1 MVTKPAACLIA
12 TMLCDEADFEQT
24 ARRHAEYCAESGEY
38 SERLFAKKGREL
50 QISYNLQLC

>member
-1 MVTKPAACLIA
+1 
-12 TMLCDEADFEQT
+12 MLCDEADFEQT